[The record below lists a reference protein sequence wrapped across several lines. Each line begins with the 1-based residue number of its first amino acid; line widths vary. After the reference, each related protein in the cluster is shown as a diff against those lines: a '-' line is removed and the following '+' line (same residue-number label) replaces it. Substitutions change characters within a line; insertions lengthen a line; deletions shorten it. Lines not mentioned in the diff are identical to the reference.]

1 MRSLMVFAFLL
12 VFQSAVSASPP
23 VVSVEMSNF
32 KFVPSEVQLQA
43 GVPVVLHLSNGA
55 GGGHNFSA
63 PEFFAAA
70 RLDPE
75 SAALVQKG
83 RVEVPSHGTVDISL
97 VPAEGEFPLKC
108 THTLHP
114 SFGMKGTITV
124 RR

>member
-1 MRSLMVFAFLL
+1 MRSVMAFAVLL
-12 VFQSAVSASPP
+12 AFPSVASASPP

-32 KFVPSEVQLQA
+32 KFSPNNVELQA
-43 GVPVVLHLSNGA
+43 GVPVVLHLSNVA

-70 RLDPE
+70 RLDAQ

-83 RVEVPSHGTVDISL
+83 RVEVPSHGAVDISL
-97 VPAEGEFPLKC
+97 VPAEGEFSLKC